1 MKKKKI
7 LVDLD
12 VVTVSIWDKK
22 GLDFINRIEGGEF
35 EVYTPYALLDLVL
48 RWNYKELVEEIRKFY
63 ELYSDKIITARM
75 LEARIEEL
83 GVDNKSLNKDLVR
96 SGVKD
101 EDAILTVITSIFRI
115 EYLVTYNRKH
125 LKNKE
130 DMINNLLSKY
140 RLKTIKIALPSEL

>member
-7 LVDLD
+7 LIDLD
-12 VVTVSIWDKK
+12 VVTVSIWDKE
-22 GLDFINRIEGGEF
+22 GLDFISRIEIGEF

-83 GVDNKSLNKDLVR
+83 GVDK
-96 SGVKD
+96 
-101 EDAILTVITSIFRI
+101 
-115 EYLVTYNRKH
+115 
-125 LKNKE
+125 KNF
-130 DMINNLLSKY
+130 
-140 RLKTIKIALPSEL
+140 ALQNFCAQLESYTF

>member
-12 VVTVSIWDKK
+12 VVTVSIWDKE
-22 GLDFINRIEGGEF
+22 GLDFISRIEIGEF

-48 RWNYKELVEEIRKFY
+48 RWNYKGLVEEIRKFY

-75 LEARIEEL
+75 LESRIEEL

-96 SGVKD
+96 GGVKN
-101 EDAILTVITSIFRI
+101 EDAILTVITSIFGI
-115 EYLVTYNRKH
+115 DYLVTYNRKH
-125 LKNKE
+125 LKNRE